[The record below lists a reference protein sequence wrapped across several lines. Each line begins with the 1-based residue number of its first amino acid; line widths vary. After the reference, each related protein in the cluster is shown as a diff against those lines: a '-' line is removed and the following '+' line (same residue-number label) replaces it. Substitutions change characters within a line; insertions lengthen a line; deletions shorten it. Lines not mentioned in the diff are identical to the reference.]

1 MDDNLGS
8 MALDL
13 ELKRTKCVV
22 ARKFGESVYVG
33 ESKITIQKK
42 KKSQS
47 TFLLVIEAPPEIV
60 ILREEISEKYSSQK
74 QQTTADPC

>member
-1 MDDNLGS
+1 
-8 MALDL
+8 MALDA

-42 KKSQS
+42 KRSQN
-47 TFLLVIEAPPEIV
+47 TFLLVIEAPPDIV
-60 ILREEISEKYSSQK
+60 ILREEISEKYSGQNEPS
-74 QQTTADPC
+74 AVDPC